1 MFIVLPSWD
10 MPKLTGSIMTTL
22 KKCTSYFKIVQS
34 RDDYMKIQSSEKY
47 SFDVLAVWGL
57 PGFSKELV
65 ADQMANSR
73 SFKWLHSLSVGCDEY
88 CSVQSFRESAIPCTN
103 ARGAFSA
110 VLAEYVL
117 LGMLYHAKKVES
129 FQSKKQGQKWQVEPV
144 ELVANQTLAVIG
156 YGDIG
161 SGVAKMAK
169 NAFGM
174 RTIGVNKFPKFVT
187 KAQAEWVDEVVG
199 LEEYDRVL
207 AEADYVVGTLPK
219 MVQTNDFFN
228 SKNTFSKM
236 KKSAVFMNIGRGTT
250 VDEDDLASAL
260 HGGQIAGAALDV
272 FKAEP
277 LARTNRLWYAPN
289 LFMTPH
295 CADQDSGW
303 LFRSMKIFGGNLEKW
318 CAGKKLDNIIDK

>member
-10 MPKLTGSIMTTL
+10 MPKLTGSIMDTL

-34 RDDYMKIQSSEKY
+34 RDDYMKITSSEKY

-65 ADQMANSR
+65 ADQMANSQ

-103 ARGAFSA
+103 ARGAFSS

-129 FQSKKQGQKWQVEPV
+129 FQRKKEGQNWQIQPV

-174 RTIGVNKFPKFVT
+174 KTIGVNKFPKFVT
-187 KAQAEWVDEVVG
+187 KEQA
-199 LEEYDRVL
+199 
-207 AEADYVVGTLPK
+207 
-219 MVQTNDFFN
+219 
-228 SKNTFSKM
+228 
-236 KKSAVFMNIGRGTT
+236 
-250 VDEDDLASAL
+250 
-260 HGGQIAGAALDV
+260 
-272 FKAEP
+272 
-277 LARTNRLWYAPN
+277 
-289 LFMTPH
+289 
-295 CADQDSGW
+295 
-303 LFRSMKIFGGNLEKW
+303 
-318 CAGKKLDNIIDK
+318 